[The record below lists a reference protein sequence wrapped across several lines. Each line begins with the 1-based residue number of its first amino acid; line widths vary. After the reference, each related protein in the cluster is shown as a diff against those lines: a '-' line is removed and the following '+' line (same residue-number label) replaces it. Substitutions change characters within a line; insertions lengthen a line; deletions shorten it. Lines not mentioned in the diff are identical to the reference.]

1 MKRAGARSNL
11 PWIYAGSVAVH
22 VALGVVIALLPTPER
37 SRVVPIDFADFKKK
51 NEPPKP
57 PSRSPPPPPKE
68 RGPKAPPRPEAIPA
82 QAKVAEAPE
91 NETARRPGGGADGFA
106 DLGAVALDGAGA
118 AVPGGGAVAVAS
130 PVRAVGAGKAIAHR
144 VKQLVPVTQDDC
156 TEPVAKPKVK
166 MPGQITYTKEGQEA
180 EIEGVVRV
188 QVTVDETGKVIK
200 ASVISGLGYGLD
212 ERALAAAR
220 DTLFEPATLCG
231 KPVVATKVLAFT
243 FELR

>member
-1 MKRAGARSNL
+1 VKRAGARSNL
-11 PWIYAGSVAVH
+11 LWIYAGSIAAH
-22 VALGVVIALLPTPER
+22 VALGVVIALLPTSER
-37 SRVVPIDFADFKKK
+37 GRVVPIDFADFKKK
-51 NEPPKP
+51 NDPPKP
-57 PSRSPPPPPKE
+57 PRSPPPPPKE
-68 RGPKAPPRPEAIPA
+68 RGPKAPPPPEAAPA
-82 QAKVAEAPE
+82 QAEVAEEPAK
-91 NETARRPGGGADGFA
+91 ETASRPGAGADGFA

-118 AVPGGGAVAVAS
+118 AAPSAGAAAGASPIRAVAA
-130 PVRAVGAGKAIAHR
+130 PKPIAHR
-144 VKQLVPVTQDDC
+144 VKQLVPVAQNDC

-166 MPGQITYTKEGQEA
+166 TPGQITYTKEGQEA

-188 QVTVDETGKVIK
+188 QVTVDETGRVIT
-200 ASVISGLGYGLD
+200 ASLVSGLGYGLD